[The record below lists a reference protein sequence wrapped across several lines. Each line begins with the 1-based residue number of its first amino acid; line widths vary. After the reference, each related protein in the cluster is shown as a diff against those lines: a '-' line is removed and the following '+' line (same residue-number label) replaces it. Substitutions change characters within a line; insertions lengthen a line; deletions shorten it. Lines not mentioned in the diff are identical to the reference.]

1 MIMASE
7 IDDRIEK
14 CEKILEVDP
23 NSQIFAALAEA
34 YRKKGD
40 LEKAFRICQSGL
52 RVHPSY
58 GSAHVVMAKI
68 NLDRGLYDWAEAE
81 VKKSIRLEGNS
92 RAIEL
97 LLAEIYIYEGE
108 FNSAVTLLRRLH
120 QTDPANEQ
128 IKKLL
133 DIALKLPE
141 EQAVVMGGKVVH
153 ASTEATVPAPRQPQ
167 SAPTAP
173 EASSLS
179 PSELVHQALAIPDMT
194 GALFLNFEGL
204 VVESDWQAN
213 LDPNV
218 CGATL
223 ADVDYFLNQELARA
237 SFGRVSTILIETAS
251 AVFYLIRVANGLFL
265 FVGDARI
272 NLGTLRMKI
281 STLVENYRAH

>member
-1 MIMASE
+1 MVMTSE
-7 IDDRIEK
+7 VEERIAK

-40 LEKAFRICQSGL
+40 LERAFRICQGGL

-81 VKKSIRLEGNS
+81 VKKSIELEGNS

-97 LLAEIYIYEGE
+97 LLAEIYIYKGE
-108 FNSAVTLLRRLH
+108 FGAAVSLLRRLS
-120 QTDPANEQ
+120 QTDQSNEQ

-133 DIALKLPE
+133 NIALKLPE
-141 EQAVVMGGKVVH
+141 EQTAVLGSKVVRSTTA
-153 ASTEATVPAPRQPQ
+153 ASAAKLKPASAPAPAAEPSVLSAAQIVRQVL
-167 SAPTAP
+167 T
-173 EASSLS
+173 L
-179 PSELVHQALAIPDMT
+179 PDIT

-204 VVESDWQAN
+204 VVESEWRDSIDLNA
-213 LDPNV
+213 

-223 ADVDYFLNQELARA
+223 ADVDFFLNQELPRA
-237 SFGRVSTILIETAS
+237 SFGHVSTILIETAS
-251 AVFYLIRVANGLFL
+251 AVFYLIRVTNGLFL
-265 FVGDARI
+265 FVGDAKI
-272 NLGTLRMKI
+272 NLGTLRMRI
-281 STLVENYRAH
+281 SALVNNYKAH